1 MNRLIIAAFVC
12 TSLLTGCKTQQL
24 LTREK
29 LPYKGKNF
37 LTEKIEQNQFVY
49 ERLAWKAD
57 VDIDQDGNKSGFKI
71 NARLVKDTAIW
82 MSISPAL
89 GIEVAR
95 VLLTPDSVM
104 LTNKLDKTYFLG
116 TYEYLSNKFGVDL
129 SFEIVQNAL
138 SGKPIWYDSES
149 KYKAVAENE
158 AYLLQAKASKK
169 LARISGVKKEDWI
182 PVDSLEINENKER
195 RLQRALDKLPDEA
208 TLMTRYWLE
217 PNNLRLIKQGIYD
230 FDNSKQLE
238 ISFDVFSEEEA
249 IGIPTL
255 IGIMASGEGKFL
267 KAKIVLSKIRKDK
280 EFSLPFNIPD
290 KYEPMD

>member
-1 MNRLIIAAFVC
+1 MNKLLVIVIVC
-12 TSLLTGCKTQQL
+12 SGLLTGCKNQQL

-37 LTEKIEQNQFVY
+37 LTEKIEENQFVY
-49 ERLAWKAD
+49 NRLAWKAD
-57 VDIDQDGNKSGFKI
+57 VDIDQDGKKSGFKI
-71 NARLVKDTAIW
+71 NARLVHDTAIW

-89 GIEVAR
+89 GIELAR

-116 TYEYLSNKFGVDL
+116 TYEYLSTKFGVDL
-129 SFEIVQNAL
+129 SFEIVQSAL
-138 SGKPIWYDSES
+138 SGRPIWYDSEA

-158 AYLLQAKASKK
+158 AYMLQAKASKK

-182 PVDSLEINENKER
+182 PIDSLDIKDHKER
-195 RLQRALDKLPDEA
+195 RLQRAIDKLPDDA

-217 PNNLRLIKQGIYD
+217 PNNLRLIKQGVYD

-238 ISFDVFSEEEA
+238 ISFDEFSEDEDL
-249 IGIPTL
+249 GIPTL
-255 IGIMASGEGKFL
+255 INIMASGEGKFL
-267 KAKIVLSKIRKDK
+267 RAKIVLSKIRKDK